1 MYSDNPIKEQRRRRV
16 TIGIIAVLIIS
27 GVLFGFH
34 FFHSYRRTDTTAQ
47 AKLMSSSTP
56 TVVVFYSKTC
66 SDCKHV
72 TATVHKADYES
83 RLADNV
89 IGLGDASSKRHH
101 VAYVE
106 WQNGRDKRLFEQY
119 SVKSVPTFMVFQNG
133 QPQSLE
139 TVNSLPV
146 YQYSGTDK
154 QKIKQIFQRLTLEA
168 QVTENQTN

>member
-27 GVLFGFH
+27 GALFGFH

-72 TATVHKADYES
+72 
-83 RLADNV
+83 
-89 IGLGDASSKRHH
+89 
-101 VAYVE
+101 AYVE
-106 WQNGRDKRLFEQY
+106 WQNSRDKRLFEQY
-119 SVKSVPTFMVFQNG
+119 NIKSVPTFMVFQNG
-133 QPQSLE
+133 QPQPLE
-139 TVNSLPV
+139 TVNGLPV

-168 QVTENQTN
+168 QVTEN

>member
-1 MYSDNPIKEQRRRRV
+1 MYSDNPVKEQRRRRI

-27 GVLFGFH
+27 GALFGFH

-72 TATVHKADYES
+72 AATVHKADYES

-106 WQNGRDKRLFEQY
+106 WQNGRDKRLFE
-119 SVKSVPTFMVFQNG
+119 
-133 QPQSLE
+133 
-139 TVNSLPV
+139 
-146 YQYSGTDK
+146 
-154 QKIKQIFQRLTLEA
+154 
-168 QVTENQTN
+168 